1 MPSPIRVGIIGLGA
15 KIGSFV
21 PGVWAVQG
29 HLPYLMSS
37 PDYLITAVCNSSVSS
52 AQASIEFHSLG
63 SDVRAHGSPE
73 AIANDPN
80 VDLVVVT
87 VRVGLHYALTK
98 PALLAGKDVFVEWPL
113 AANIAEVEEL
123 TQLARDKGVKTIV
136 GLQAR
141 ASPIVVK
148 IRDLVQSGKLG
159 KILSST
165 VVGSFSS
172 FPNTVW
178 LEGAEYYLDAQAG
191 AGVFKIF
198 FGHFLDSF
206 THVLGPFRTLSS
218 ILKTEYKTTNILS
231 ATGEVVSP
239 NYPKTTP
246 DHVLV
251 QGTLSSGAL
260 ASLIYRTIP
269 DPDSAIDGV
278 GIRWLITGEEGELEL
293 CTPAGHWQTTGDGVV
308 LKARL
313 GKGKEVE
320 VIELEA
326 TGGDGGN
333 TSRQYAAFLKGE
345 REKFPDFS
353 DAAETHKLLERIV
366 EVAERS

>member
-1 MPSPIRVGIIGLGA
+1 MASPIRVGIIGLGA
-15 KIGSFV
+15 KTGSFV

-148 IRDLVQSGKLG
+148 VRDLVQSGKLG

-198 FGHFLDSF
+198 FGHCEFLSF
-206 THVLGPFRTLSS
+206 LTFP
-218 ILKTEYKTTNILS
+218 ITNS
-231 ATGEVVSP
+231 
-239 NYPKTTP
+239 
-246 DHVLV
+246 
-251 QGTLSSGAL
+251 
-260 ASLIYRTIP
+260 
-269 DPDSAIDGV
+269 
-278 GIRWLITGEEGELEL
+278 
-293 CTPAGHWQTTGDGVV
+293 
-308 LKARL
+308 
-313 GKGKEVE
+313 
-320 VIELEA
+320 
-326 TGGDGGN
+326 
-333 TSRQYAAFLKGE
+333 
-345 REKFPDFS
+345 
-353 DAAETHKLLERIV
+353 
-366 EVAERS
+366 